1 MSELYKIEQDIKDL
15 NPEQIYN
22 ARQDRAKPIINKLK
36 QTLLHYKD
44 QAPPTSILGKAINYP
59 LNQWKK
65 LVAYL
70 EDGRIRID
78 NNDCERSIKPF
89 VIGRKNWL
97 FSNSE
102 KGAKAS
108 SVIFSIIETCKANN
122 VNTYNYL
129 RYLFEN
135 IHTAKTEKQLRAMLP
150 YNIDT
155 ALLVT

>member
-1 MSELYKIEQDIKDL
+1 M
-15 NPEQIYN
+15 
-22 ARQDRAKPIINKLK
+22 
-36 QTLLHYKD
+36 
-44 QAPPTSILGKAINYP
+44 
-59 LNQWKK
+59 
-65 LVAYL
+65 
-70 EDGRIRID
+70 
-78 NNDCERSIKPF
+78 
-89 VIGRKNWL
+89 IGRKNWL